1 MKATCVIPVLS
12 ALCATALAA
21 TCEASSAIDVTPYL
35 QDLGKNSGSG
45 GGSVIDPDYIYR
57 IIDNAVKRRVKR
69 ATLDC
74 KSNETCVALQ
84 GVPLCFDAIAY
95 TWRDTAGDNG
105 NLMDGSYTLSDGRKG
120 NLYTGPYPLPDG
132 STLTVSPPAATPTQN
147 SNSNGSSSAKTE
159 TPNTTTPPNMGS
171 STTTGAPSASQTP
184 NGGVKVGGSMGLA
197 VAVIGGALAAAL

>member
-1 MKATCVIPVLS
+1 MKAVCVIPVLS

-84 GVPLCFDAIAY
+84 GVPLCFDA
-95 TWRDTAGDNG
+95 
-105 NLMDGSYTLSDGRKG
+105 M
-120 NLYTGPYPLPDG
+120 
-132 STLTVSPPAATPTQN
+132 
-147 SNSNGSSSAKTE
+147 
-159 TPNTTTPPNMGS
+159 
-171 STTTGAPSASQTP
+171 
-184 NGGVKVGGSMGLA
+184 
-197 VAVIGGALAAAL
+197 

>member
-1 MKATCVIPVLS
+1 MKAVCVIPVLS

-35 QDLGKNSGSG
+35 QDLSKNSGSG

-74 KSNETCVALQ
+74 KSNETC
-84 GVPLCFDAIAY
+84 
-95 TWRDTAGDNG
+95 
-105 NLMDGSYTLSDGRKG
+105 
-120 NLYTGPYPLPDG
+120 PYPLPDG